1 MGADLVHKDLS
12 YQIVGL
18 AMNVYNVLGSG
29 FLEKVYENA
38 MMVAFRKAGIEA
50 EQQAS
55 VKVHFD
61 GEVVGEYYADIL
73 VENQIILELKV
84 VSEISNIHRA
94 QLLNYLKATKLRLGM
109 ILNFGKQK
117 LEYLRFVN

>member
-1 MGADLVHKDLS
+1 MFTMCWVA
-12 YQIVGL
+12 
-18 AMNVYNVLGSG
+18 A

-73 VENQIILELKV
+73 VEIK
-84 VSEISNIHRA
+84 SS
-94 QLLNYLKATKLRLGM
+94 LN
-109 ILNFGKQK
+109 
-117 LEYLRFVN
+117 

>member
-1 MGADLVHKDLS
+1 MGGDEVGADLVHKDLS

-18 AMNVYNVLGSG
+18 AMNVYNLLGSG

-55 VKVHFD
+55 VKVPFD

-73 VENQIILELKV
+73 VEIK
-84 VSEISNIHRA
+84 SS
-94 QLLNYLKATKLRLGM
+94 LN
-109 ILNFGKQK
+109 
-117 LEYLRFVN
+117 

>member
-1 MGADLVHKDLS
+1 VGADLVHKDLS

-94 QLLNYLKATKLRLGM
+94 QLLNYLKARKLRLGI

>member
-1 MGADLVHKDLS
+1 MFTMCWVA
-12 YQIVGL
+12 
-18 AMNVYNVLGSG
+18 G

-55 VKVHFD
+55 VKVPFD

-73 VENQIILELKV
+73 VEIK
-84 VSEISNIHRA
+84 SS
-94 QLLNYLKATKLRLGM
+94 LN
-109 ILNFGKQK
+109 
-117 LEYLRFVN
+117 

>member
-1 MGADLVHKDLS
+1 MGTDLVHKDLS

-29 FLEKVYENA
+29 LSGKGVRNA

>member
-1 MGADLVHKDLS
+1 
-12 YQIVGL
+12 
-18 AMNVYNVLGSG
+18 MNVYNVLGSG